1 MSGTTTEN
9 IKVFVDQVADHC
21 STSVFPCTSTDL
33 GFDLVALSQS
43 RSPVP
48 SRCPLGAGGGKNCR
62 INFGAKLGP
71 ATAASKSYFLS
82 RWQ

>member
-48 SRCPLGAGGGKNCR
+48 SRCPLGAGGGTNCR
-62 INFGAKLGP
+62 INFAKLGP

-82 RWQ
+82 QWQ